1 MKKTLLFLASAG
13 LILGLNHK
21 AITSSSQ
28 PPTGHTG
35 APGQQTCATSGC
47 HTGNLNTGSGSVE
60 LLNAPANY
68 VPGTTYTMQIRVN
81 LAGQSRAG
89 FQMVALNSS
98 NQQAGT
104 FTLVSATNTAL
115 QTTGGKQYLS
125 HNNAN
130 SNNTWSFNWVAPATN
145 VGPVQFYFAGNAA
158 NNNNNTTGDFIYTG
172 SKTLNPGS
180 TTGVKEEITAK
191 VNVFPNPASSQLNLD
206 FTEKASNLKVLNIM
220 GSEVLSQKNI
230 GLKSQLDVSQ
240 FPNGTYFLQVEQN
253 ELLQLKRFVVQH

>member
-60 LLNAPANY
+60 LLNAPASY

-81 LAGQSRAG
+81 LAGQNRAG
-89 FQMVALNSS
+89 FQLVALNST

-104 FTLVSATNTAL
+104 FTLVSSANTAI

-125 HNNAN
+125 HNNAS
-130 SNNTWSFNWVAPATN
+130 SNNTWSFNWIAPATN
-145 VGPVQFYFAGNAA
+145 VGAIQFYFAGNAA
-158 NNNNNTTGDFIYTG
+158 NSDGNTSGDFIYTG
-172 SKTLNPGS
+172 TKTLNPGS
-180 TTGVKEEITAK
+180 TTGIKEELAAK
-191 VNVFPNPASSQLNLD
+191 INLFPIPASSELNLE
-206 FTEKASNLKVLNIM
+206 FAEKTSNLKVLDIM
-220 GSEVLSQKNI
+220 GREVHSQKNTA
-230 GLKSQLDVSQ
+230 LKSQLDVSQ
-240 FPNGTYFLQVEQN
+240 LPNGTYFLQVEQN
-253 ELLQLKRFVVQH
+253 ELLQLKRFVVKH